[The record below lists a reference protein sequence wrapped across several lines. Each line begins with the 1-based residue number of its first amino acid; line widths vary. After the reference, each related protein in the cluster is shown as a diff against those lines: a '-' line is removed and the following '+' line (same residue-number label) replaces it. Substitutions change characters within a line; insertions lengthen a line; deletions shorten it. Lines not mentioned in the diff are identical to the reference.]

1 MWDEAFCR
9 REKMPFCMQILSG
22 EDACAPM
29 GQERPLLGFFPGI
42 ALGHALKNLSE
53 GLRPEILS
61 RMTDESPLLLNQLN
75 GIAIL
80 IQCVI
85 MVNW

>member
-29 GQERPLLGFFPGI
+29 GQERIIPGSRDNAPREI
-42 ALGHALKNLSE
+42 AQLDIAHLDIE
-53 GLRPEILS
+53 PHDIEPR
-61 RMTDESPLLLNQLN
+61 DLLNDQ
-75 GIAIL
+75 
-80 IQCVI
+80 
-85 MVNW
+85 

>member
-29 GQERPLLGFFPGI
+29 GQEKINSG
-42 ALGHALKNLSE
+42 
-53 GLRPEILS
+53 S
-61 RMTDESPLLLNQLN
+61 RDNAPDIEPRYIVSSDP
-75 GIAIL
+75 
-80 IQCVI
+80 
-85 MVNW
+85 

>member
-29 GQERPLLGFFPGI
+29 GQERIIPGSRDNAPRDI
-42 ALGHALKNLSE
+42 AP
-53 GLRPEILS
+53 R
-61 RMTDESPLLLNQLN
+61 DLLNDQ
-75 GIAIL
+75 
-80 IQCVI
+80 
-85 MVNW
+85 